1 MMKVLAIETS
11 TYSGSVALAEGGRII
26 GEYYLNMG
34 PSHSERLVPAIDRLL
49 KELGTER
56 KELGGVAVSLG
67 PGSFTALRVGIS
79 TAKGLAYSLGIPVT
93 GASSL
98 EILAMNLPF
107 APFQVCALMD
117 ARKGELYAA
126 LFRTEDGAVS
136 RISQDKIVS
145 PAGLME
151 IIKEKTI
158 FIGEGALLYRD
169 FLDDNEVGGEAML
182 YCPPYLN
189 YPRASSLA
197 IYGFERLTEGR
208 ADEVLGLAPVYLRKP
223 DAELTAKGRSRH
235 DGNGHN

>member
-1 MMKVLAIETS
+1 MKVLAIETS
-11 TYSGSVALAEGGRII
+11 TYSGSIAASQGNEIL

-49 KELGTER
+49 GELNIDR
-56 KELGGVAVSLG
+56 RALGGVAVSLG

-79 TAKGLAYSLGIPVT
+79 TAKGIAYSLGIPVA

-107 APFQVCALMD
+107 SPFQVCAAAD
-117 ARKGELYAA
+117 ARKGELFCA
-126 LFRTEDGAVS
+126 LFRTGEGRAARLTEDMIIA
-136 RISQDKIVS
+136 
-145 PAGLME
+145 PPGLME

-169 FLDDNEVGGEAML
+169 FLEDNGLGGGDSL
-182 YCPPYLN
+182 FCPPYLN

-197 IYGFERLTEGR
+197 IYGYERFKEGH
-208 ADEVLGLAPVYLRKP
+208 ADEVLGLAPMYLRKP
-223 DAELTAKGRSRH
+223 DVYTKTRRRINSKGETT
-235 DGNGHN
+235 

>member
-11 TYSGSVALAEGGRII
+11 TYSGSIAVSEDDRIL

-49 KELGTER
+49 GELGIEG

-107 APFQVCALMD
+107 SPFQVCALGD

-126 LFRTEDGAVS
+126 LFRTDGGGVS
-136 RISQDKIVS
+136 RISEDAILP

-151 IIKEKTI
+151 IIKEETI

-169 FLDDNEVGGEAML
+169 FLEDNGLGGEAIQI
-182 YCPPYLN
+182 CPPYLN

-197 IYGFERLTEGR
+197 FYGFKRFTEGH
-208 ADEVLGLAPVYLRKP
+208 ADEVLGLAPMYLRKP
-223 DAELTAKGRSRH
+223 DAELTAKGRQDDR
-235 DGNGHN
+235 NGHN